1 MAAEHDIGRGEPPSV
16 KTRAVVLGTAGILAV
31 LVAIAFGLELF
42 FRDRIGMTFV
52 DWHAFPA
59 PGVVADE
66 RAQRI
71 AQETTQHK
79 ELNGGG
85 GRMPIEAAI
94 NVIVA
99 RGPHAFDPIGTP
111 Q

>member
-1 MAAEHDIGRGEPPSV
+1 MVADQDLDRGESPSV
-16 KTRAVVLGTAGILAV
+16 KTRVIVLVTVGILAA

-42 FRDRIGMTFV
+42 FRDRVGMTFV

-59 PGVVADE
+59 PGVIPDE

-71 AQETTQHK
+71 ALEAKQYK
-79 ELNGGG
+79 ELNGAG

-94 NVIVA
+94 NAIVA
-99 RGPHAFDPIGTP
+99 RGPHAFDPIRTP